1 MANYLRIL
9 YLLMNNKIVISAFC
23 LILAFS
29 AVSQEASERAPE
41 NAFASVIQENKIDIY
56 PNPAVEFLVI
66 QVSNSTLENI
76 EFELHSIIGNQMSIN
91 VQDLGQGKFRIP
103 VENFATGYYFVV
115 VKDEEM
121 RFKRAY
127 KFLKD

>member
-9 YLLMNNKIVISAFC
+9 YWLMNNKLIISAFC
-23 LILAFS
+23 LILAIS
-29 AVSQEASERAPE
+29 AFGQDSNEQAVGS
-41 NAFASVIQENKIDIY
+41 AFAGISQENKIDIY
-56 PNPAVEFLVI
+56 PNPAVEFLVV

-91 VQDLGQGKFRIP
+91 IQDLGQGKFRIP
-103 VENFATGYYFVV
+103 VDNFATGYYFLV
-115 VKDEEM
+115 VKDEKM

>member
-9 YLLMNNKIVISAFC
+9 YSSVHTKLIILSLALVLTTALKAQQVTSA
-23 LILAFS
+23 S
-29 AVSQEASERAPE
+29 TVVSQVSP
-41 NAFASVIQENKIDIY
+41 QENIIDVY
-56 PNPAVEFLVI
+56 PNPAVEYI
-66 QVSNSTLENI
+66 QVQITNSTLENI
-76 EFELHSIIGNQMSIN
+76 EFELHSIIGNMMSIE
-91 VQDLGQGKFRIP
+91 VIDLGQGKYRIP
-103 VENFATGYYFVV
+103 VKNFATGYYFVV

>member
-1 MANYLRIL
+1 
-9 YLLMNNKIVISAFC
+9 MNNKIVISAFC

-29 AVSQEASERAPE
+29 AVSQDASERAPE

>member
-9 YLLMNNKIVISAFC
+9 YSSVHTKLIILSLALVLTTALKAQQVTSA
-23 LILAFS
+23 S
-29 AVSQEASERAPE
+29 AVVSQVSP
-41 NAFASVIQENKIDIY
+41 QENIIDVY
-56 PNPAVEFLVI
+56 PNPAVEYI
-66 QVSNSTLENI
+66 QVQITNSTLENI
-76 EFELHSIIGNQMSIN
+76 EFELHSIIGNMMSIE
-91 VQDLGQGKFRIP
+91 VIDLGQGKYRIP
-103 VENFATGYYFVV
+103 VKNFATGYYFVV

>member
-9 YLLMNNKIVISAFC
+9 YLSVHTKLIILSLALVLTTALKAQQVTSA
-23 LILAFS
+23 S
-29 AVSQEASERAPE
+29 AVVSQVSP
-41 NAFASVIQENKIDIY
+41 QENIIDVY
-56 PNPAVEFLVI
+56 PNPAVEYI
-66 QVSNSTLENI
+66 QVQITNSTLENI
-76 EFELHSIIGNQMSIN
+76 EFELHSIIGNMMSIE
-91 VQDLGQGKFRIP
+91 VIDLGQGKYRIP
-103 VENFATGYYFVV
+103 VKNFATGYYFVV